1 MMTIIM
7 QYFYIEP
14 FTRKSSSWQWCSMLF
29 LPTHNTVCF
38 SPCFVVKSHSTV
50 CGQVN
55 IVVFYVYNQRQGKC
69 WTVEGGFQCP
79 VMRAELCSY
88 NVTHI
93 TLTQKHTLSK
103 TYTGTPTS
111 TSNTQTDSQ
120 TDRRPVVS
128 AWLRPDGRLPP
139 CGRTPSRTR
148 ERPLAILFQGERIV
162 LSWKHAWWWGGGLS
176 PPPPPSRPAASKV
189 HINGQQN
196 SLSLSVPCGA
206 SPWRVIIKLRNN
218 EQRGEEAE
226 VEIRRLREGGEIP
239 ASLTNLIG

>member
-162 LSWKHAWWWGGGLS
+162 LSWKHAWWWGGGFLRH
-176 PPPPPSRPAASKV
+176 PLPAARRLQRFILMGNKIVCLCPSHV
-189 HINGQQN
+189 GPARGE
-196 SLSLSVPCGA
+196 LSLSWG
-206 SPWRVIIKLRNN
+206 ITNK
-218 EQRGEEAE
+218 EEKKQKWK
-226 VEIRRLREGGEIP
+226 
-239 ASLTNLIG
+239 